1 MSSLKLIH
9 ILKEEITEQG
19 YGHYFR
25 DLKRP
30 DGTTV
35 GDTRGFDFN
44 TGKAFDA
51 GFKNT
56 PEDIEK
62 MKKSMD
68 KPENSTSETETPVEG
83 ELSSNETKLVDIAKS
98 KIGTPYKM
106 GANGPNLFDCSGFV
120 RWIIK
125 QYQGNHANLPR
136 TAHGMYRKVPS
147 VSKSDLK
154 PGDLFFVNTADARTG
169 SNIDHVGMIISPKGS
184 NKIQAIH
191 ASGTLGVNVINNL
204 DTHKYTTNNVIAG
217 FGRPEINF

>member
-1 MSSLKLIH
+1 MSSLKLLH
-9 ILKEEITEQG
+9 ILREEISEQG
-19 YGHYFR
+19 YGYYFR
-25 DLKRP
+25 DWETS
-30 DGTTV
+30 DGKTV
-35 GDTRGFDFN
+35 GDVKGFDFTTN
-44 TGKAFDA
+44 KPISSD
-51 GFKNT
+51 FKNT

-62 MKKSMD
+62 MKQDME
-68 KPENSTSETETPVEG
+68 KPDTPSEPATEGT
-83 ELSSNETKLVDIAKS
+83 LSANETKLVNIAKS
-98 KIGTPYKM
+98 KIGTPYLM

-120 RWIIK
+120 RWVIK

-184 NKIQAIH
+184 DKIQAIH
-191 ASGTLGVNVINNL
+191 ASGSLGVNVINDL
-204 DTHKYTTNNVIAG
+204 EAHKYTTKNVIAG